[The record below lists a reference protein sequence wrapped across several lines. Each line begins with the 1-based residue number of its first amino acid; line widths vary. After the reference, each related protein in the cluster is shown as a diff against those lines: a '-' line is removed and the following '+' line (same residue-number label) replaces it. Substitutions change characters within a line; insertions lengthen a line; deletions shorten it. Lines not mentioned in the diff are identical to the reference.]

1 MTVVGKKRLNLI
13 GRVAMLCAWLLAAS
27 CVAIAQSGS
36 NPPPSVP
43 RPIPDTKRDGDVDFS
58 TREHDVRTRMLLKQQ
73 KKDYEEHVARAKEAR
88 QIAADLR
95 QAFEPKQSF
104 NSEERKRLERL
115 EKLAKRI
122 RNQAGGSD
130 SDIDPKDLPRTIDLA
145 VAALA
150 EIADELCKEVE
161 STPRRIVSTS
171 IIDQANKL
179 IGVIQYVRDTTR

>member
-1 MTVVGKKRLNLI
+1 MTVLGKTRLTLI
-13 GRVAMLCAWLLAAS
+13 FRMAMLCALSLAAS
-27 CVAIAQSGS
+27 CVVIAQSGS
-36 NPPPSVP
+36 SPPPSVP

-88 QIAADLR
+88 QIAAELKA
-95 QAFEPKQSF
+95 AFEPKHSF
-104 NSEERKRLERL
+104 TTEERKRLERL

-122 RNQAGGSD
+122 RNEAGGSD
-130 SDIDPKDLPRTIDLA
+130 TNMDPKDLPRSVDLA
-145 VAALA
+145 VAAVA
-150 EIADELCKEVE
+150 EMADELCKEVE

-179 IGVIQYVRDTTR
+179 ISVIQYVRDTTR